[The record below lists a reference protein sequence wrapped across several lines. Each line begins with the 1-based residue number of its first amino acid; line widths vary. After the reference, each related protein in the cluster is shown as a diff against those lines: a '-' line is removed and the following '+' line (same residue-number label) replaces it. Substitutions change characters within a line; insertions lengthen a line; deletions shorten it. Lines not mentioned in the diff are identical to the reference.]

1 MTSATAAVLRN
12 EPDEGLQEAHTRLHA
27 HAHTH
32 THCSSADASR
42 LENNDFLVEERA
54 ISKDLWLLKEVLE

>member
-1 MTSATAAVLRN
+1 MTSATATVLRN

-27 HAHTH
+27 H

-42 LENNDFLVEERA
+42 LENNDFLVEEKA